1 MSVVYPDDYPKSVHE
16 AIMAAM
22 EVKDEDIDFSDI
34 PEITEEEA
42 ALAEP
47 VGDRFIELR
56 RENAMFINRLLN
68 EYYAKKGIVL

>member
-1 MSVVYPDDYPKSVHE
+1 MSVVYPDDYPKTMHE

-22 EVKDEDIDFSDI
+22 EVKDEDIDLSDI
-34 PEITEEEA
+34 PEITEKEA
-42 ALAEP
+42 VLAEP

-56 RENAMFINRLLN
+56 RKNAMFINRLLN

>member
-1 MSVVYPDDYPKSVHE
+1 MMRGNDMITYRKANS
-16 AIMAAM
+16 
-22 EVKDEDIDFSDI
+22 SDI
-34 PEITEEEA
+34 PEITEEQA

-56 RENAMFINRLLN
+56 RKNAMFINRLLN